1 MAKDKDQVEPTD
13 AEIDV
18 SSDVLTPE
26 EIEATR
32 QDARKRVALERKKA
46 AKAQIL
52 EAEMDRLRAEA
63 GMTTGNRLADDLVD
77 ITIDLPEFCPYIS
90 INFNQRFYHG
100 LTYKVPRHQFETLR
114 EIAARTWNHQRE
126 IDGKSRTTYRE
137 RGITISGKTGVV
149 TGAEGLRA

>member
-1 MAKDKDQVEPTD
+1 MAKDKDQPESTE
-13 AEIDV
+13 AELDV
-18 SSDVLTPE
+18 QSDVLTPE

-52 EAEMDRLRAEA
+52 ETEMERLRAEA
-63 GMTTGNRLADDLVD
+63 GMATGNRLADDLVS

-100 LTYKVPRHQFETLR
+100 LTYSV
-114 EIAARTWNHQRE
+114 
-126 IDGKSRTTYRE
+126 
-137 RGITISGKTGVV
+137 
-149 TGAEGLRA
+149 